1 MIRSD
6 PVKCTLLT
14 EAGRQVITSEG
25 KKVTL
30 GTAGRGRPSP
40 FKSPAPRSLMWS
52 IPIGAIG
59 GAESRGIK
67 LATFNKGL
75 LLLYRFYLNR
85 SEWQYGLL

>member
-1 MIRSD
+1 M
-6 PVKCTLLT
+6 KCTLLT

-30 GTAGRGRPSP
+30 GTAGRGRASP
-40 FKSPAPRSLMWS
+40 FKSPAPLSFMWS
-52 IPIGAIG
+52 ISIHVGAIG

-75 LLLYRFYLNR
+75 LLLYRLYLNR